1 MGKIRIDRDVDLQ
14 ALNTLAVPAKAAY
27 CATCMSVEDVQS
39 SLKFANQHGLEI
51 LVLGE
56 GSNTVFTKDYSG
68 LVILNRLRGI
78 ELVRQDQEKVE
89 IKVSAGEVWHH
100 LVEHSIEQGWF
111 GLENLALIPGLVGA
125 APIQNIGAYGV
136 EVKEFITV
144 VEFIELESGELRT
157 LSLSECLFAYR
168 DSVFKNRLAGKTIIT
183 AVNFRLTRVAN
194 CNLSYL
200 TLAEGSNPQDVFDA
214 VCQIRSAKLPCPE
227 DIPNAGSFFKNPIV
241 SSDQYHRLLSDF
253 PDIVCFKHDAGW
265 KLAAAWLI
273 EQRGWKDKVLDGVKV
288 HQQQALVVTNPMRR
302 SGAQV
307 LALATAIQQDIKMCF
322 SVNLE
327 IEPTL
332 Y

>member
-1 MGKIRIDRDVDLQ
+1 MG
-14 ALNTLAVPAKAAY
+14 
-27 CATCMSVEDVQS
+27 
-39 SLKFANQHGLEI
+39 
-51 LVLGE
+51 
-56 GSNTVFTKDYSG
+56 
-68 LVILNRLRGI
+68 
-78 ELVRQDQEKVE
+78 
-89 IKVSAGEVWHH
+89 
-100 LVEHSIEQGWF
+100 
-111 GLENLALIPGLVGA
+111 
-125 APIQNIGAYGV
+125 
-136 EVKEFITV
+136 
-144 VEFIELESGELRT
+144 
-157 LSLSECLFAYR
+157 SEMCIR
-168 DSVFKNRLAGKTIIT
+168 DS
-183 AVNFRLTRVAN
+183 
-194 CNLSYL
+194 LSYL

-253 PDIVCFKHDAGW
+253 PDIVCFKHDSGW